1 MNSSNNEMN
10 STTSS
15 VKSFKCNCCDYTT
28 NRNQNLLRHKQTHLK
43 KGGDDVSVLSDDEDH
58 TASVSVVVSNTNKEC
73 RMCIN
78 YKQLIEMKDSR
89 IYELENQIELLQKD
103 MRIAVLETKL
113 ENKDAVVDMS
123 GNFIGLQQQTIE
135 NVIQMQQPQPK
146 GRPTATKKAEEA
158 KESVLQFP
166 APAPK
171 PAPKVAP
178 KRKMTKDDYKM
189 QDLADTY
196 KLLNPKLVVSEPIPT
211 PAPAPPPTPV
221 TTSETQVLD
230 SLNQT
235 FSHAEPFINLIEC
248 VFENER
254 YFEKSDLTEDQL
266 KKCGMPK
273 NDYHVSYLSRFQDHY
288 LTPSKSK
295 KALFAMQPDLQG
307 KERFFNFLLLEAF
320 NEQEPKSFYYDKKTK
335 QSFYKDIDTW
345 KVCDSNV
352 IEKIVKR
359 LEDRLTKVAIYGCN
373 MLKQG
378 IIPSTRYGYE
388 NINYTILNSGRPHSE
403 MPKNEQDMLEQLSTE
418 YITGLFESCD
428 NERQSDILFKEI
440 KKIYDPKAQHISSV
454 NIKYDK
460 IKEVCEADE
469 AKEGDND
476 SDKE

>member
-15 VKSFKCNCCDYTT
+15 VKSFKCDHCNYACSQKG
-28 NRNQNLLRHKQTHLK
+28 NLK
-43 KGGDDVSVLSDDEDH
+43 KHVNRKHLQPKQGGDDVSVLSDDEDH
-58 TASVSVVVSNTNKEC
+58 TASVSVNKEC

-89 IYELENQIELLQKD
+89 IYELEKQIELLQKD
-103 MRIAVLETKL
+103 MRIAILETKL
-113 ENKDAVVDMS
+113 ESKDAVVDMS

-146 GRPTATKKAEEA
+146 SRPTTTKKAEET
-158 KESVLQFP
+158 KETVLQFP
-166 APAPK
+166 APVPK
-171 PAPKVAP
+171 PASKVAP

-189 QDLADTY
+189 QDWADAY
-196 KLLNPKLVVSEPIPT
+196 KLLNPKAQPITLAP
-211 PAPAPPPTPV
+211 PAPAPAPAPTNAI
-221 TTSETQVLD
+221 ETQVLD

-235 FSHAEPFINLIEC
+235 LSHAEPLINLIEC
-248 VFENER
+248 VFENDR
-254 YFEKSDLTEDQL
+254 YFEKSDLTEEQL

-273 NDYHVSYLSRFQDHY
+273 NDYHVSYLTRFQDHY

-352 IEKIVKR
+352 IERIVKR

-403 MPKNEQDMLEQLSTE
+403 MPKNERDMLEQLSTE

-469 AKEGDND
+469 AKEGDSD